1 MFLIKSLSKSKSE
14 SSNLKREK
22 SGKYTTQL
30 YFPVLPVVFELDS
43 SHPKYF
49 RKVNVKKKTM
59 DTHKKR
65 KNSCKVNE
73 IFPQPNISN

>member
-1 MFLIKSLSKSKSE
+1 MFLIKSLSIFFSKSTSE
-14 SSNLKREK
+14 SSNLKREKSGK

-49 RKVNVKKKTM
+49 RKVNVKKDTM

-65 KNSCKVNE
+65 KNSCEVN
-73 IFPQPNISN
+73 